1 MRKSKIVPVFFV
13 ILTVLTGIEAAYGD
27 PGRIAQSGTLT
38 AAIGKAQVEIAR
50 PSASSSEKHDAYV
63 LLGRL
68 LHLSGDIEGAA
79 EAWNAAAYAVEG
91 SRDDTALLESAA
103 CYLAM
108 GEWEKAEACVKVVL
122 ISVRSDKNVFL
133 KARYLTAQIEAF
145 RNGDNV
151 ILNSL
156 ADDPEYSSSRPALY
170 WTLWKLSG
178 KPEYKA
184 KLITEYPESVETRM
198 LIAENSGSRMVMEAS
213 SPQWLLPP
221 GEGRDIITLEKITAS
236 PSKVPAGALE
246 TGIPPALQTG
256 IFNRRENAAA
266 QASRLKSAGFK
277 AEVSRRLAGESE
289 YWAVTVPSGP
299 NMNKTLILLKEA
311 GFDGF
316 PVY

>member
-1 MRKSKIVPVFFV
+1 MRKSKIVRALVAALIAFAGV
-13 ILTVLTGIEAAYGD
+13 GGAAAEEA
-27 PGRIAQSGTLT
+27 RRTQSGSLN

-50 PSASSSEKHDAYV
+50 PGTSSAEKHNAYV

-79 EAWNAAAYAVEG
+79 EAWKAAAYAEEG

-133 KARYLTAQIEAF
+133 KARYLAAQIEAF
-145 RNGDNV
+145 RTGDNV

-156 ADDPEYSSSRPALY
+156 ADDPEYTSSRPALY

-184 KLITEYPESVETRM
+184 KLITEFPESVETRM
-198 LIAENSGSRMVMEAS
+198 LIAENSGSRMVLEAS

-221 GEGRDIITLEKITAS
+221 GQGKEIITLETMTAT
-236 PSKVPAGALE
+236 PSKVRSGALE

-266 QASRLKSAGFK
+266 QAARLKTAGFK
-277 AEVSRRLAGESE
+277 AEISRRLAGESE
-289 YWAVTVPSGP
+289 YWAVTVPSGS
-299 NMNKTLILLKEA
+299 NMNKTLISLKDA